1 MRKRREQQYQ
11 GGRKHL
17 ERERERE
24 REGEG
29 EGEGEGEAHQVH
41 PNNSHF
47 MDEVSVS
54 CIQPIIN
61 LVLYG
66 SNTTSLRPWFPQ
78 VR

>member
-1 MRKRREQQYQ
+1 MEGNTYRVGE
-11 GGRKHL
+11 G
-17 ERERERE
+17 E
-24 REGEG
+24 REGEEEG
-29 EGEGEGEAHQVH
+29 EEGEREIEGEGEGEAHQVH

-47 MDEVSVS
+47 LDKASAS

-66 SNTTSLRPWFPQ
+66 SNTTSLRKHFPQ